1 MSNLHNIIPG
11 TEVEAEL
18 DWDSEIEKDAGN
30 FVLLPDGEYDYEVVG
45 FERARYNGGEKLP
58 PCNQAKL
65 KIQITSP
72 EGITT
77 INHNLFLH
85 SKCEGV
91 LSSFFCSIGQ
101 KKHGEKLKMDW
112 SKVIG
117 SKGRAKVAT
126 KIYNEKTYNEIK
138 TFLDPVDDVTTQHSS
153 NTPFKPGTF

>member
-18 DWDSEIEKDAGN
+18 DWDSEIEKDN
-30 FVLLPDGEYDYEVVG
+30 EFILLQEGEYNYEVVG

-65 KIQITSP
+65 KIQIDSP
-72 EGITT
+72 KGTAI
-77 INHNLFLH
+77 IYQNLFLH
-85 SKCEGV
+85 SKCEGT

-117 SKGRAKVAT
+117 SKGRAKIGT
-126 KIYNEKTYNEIK
+126 KVYNEKTYNEIK